1 MQLILK
7 IISAFKDMFF
17 IFCLLC
23 FKGLEFQPVI
33 KFNFVF
39 QVKNPA
45 QCNIDKVLVI
55 YLLFKIFISIL
66 IYFKI

>member
-17 IFCLLC
+17 IFCLLY

-39 QVKNPA
+39 RK
-45 QCNIDKVLVI
+45 KT
-55 YLLFKIFISIL
+55 LLNVIL
-66 IYFKI
+66 IQYWLYIYSLKYLFPF

>member
-23 FKGLEFQPVI
+23 FKGLEFQSVI

-39 QVKNPA
+39 RQKN
-45 QCNIDKVLVI
+45 
-55 YLLFKIFISIL
+55 LLNVIL
-66 IYFKI
+66 IAYWLYIYSLKYLFPF